1 MKTLSSLSSPS
12 SLSSLFSVQPGMA
25 LQVLKCVIAAS
36 GAWWLSINVLGT
48 QYPFLSP
55 WVALLTIDATTY
67 RTLSRGIQSTIASL
81 LGITVAFLIGNYL
94 GVALWTYALALVI
107 GLVLAQ
113 VRWIRDEGV
122 TVATM
127 SVFILSDGFSQS
139 QQHFGDRILEITVG
153 IAVGVAV
160 NLLVFPPLRDHQ
172 ASKYVDSV
180 NRRMGSVLQNM
191 GEEFSTSW
199 DTDRAEAW
207 VEESESIT
215 SELNSAWSTVK
226 FARESRRANPRSY
239 LPRLRRSHAGKEPAA
254 DPGDASWEEILSR
267 TDEGISHLRHLA
279 RTLREA
285 SYANGEWD
293 DRFRRRWAEIS
304 RDAGRAVADPDADVE
319 PLTERIDTLTT
330 EMSDDHD
337 LPTKYWP
344 VYGTL
349 ITGLRHIVEIVD
361 DVASSREVRDHDD
374 KKGSDGKADA

>member
-1 MKTLSSLSSPS
+1 MKT
-12 SLSSLFSVQPGMA
+12 LSSLFSVQPGTV

-94 GVALWTYALALVI
+94 GVTLWTYALALVI

-127 SVFILSDGFSQS
+127 SIFILSDGFSQS

-172 ASKYVDSV
+172 ASSYVDSV
-180 NRRMGSVLQNM
+180 NRRMGSVLKNM
-191 GEEFSTSW
+191 GDEFSTSW

-207 VEESESIT
+207 VEETESIT

-239 LPRLRRSHAGKEPAA
+239 LPRLRRSHAGKEQAP

-267 TDEGISHLRHLA
+267 TDEGISHLRNLA

-285 SYANGEWD
+285 SYSHGEWD
-293 DRFRRRWAEIS
+293 DRFRERWAEIS

-319 PLTERIDTLTT
+319 PLTERIDDLTT
-330 EMSDDHD
+330 DMSDDHD

-344 VYGTL
+344 VYGAL

-361 DVASSREVRDHDD
+361 DVASSREARDDS
-374 KKGSDGKADA
+374 KGSDSKAEA